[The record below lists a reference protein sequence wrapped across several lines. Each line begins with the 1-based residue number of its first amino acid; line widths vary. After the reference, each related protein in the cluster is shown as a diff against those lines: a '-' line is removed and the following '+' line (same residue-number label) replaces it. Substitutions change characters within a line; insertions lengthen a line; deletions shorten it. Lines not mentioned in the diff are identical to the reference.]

1 MDLAK
6 ISVWRQSWLRP
17 AKPASL
23 AGLSRMA
30 VRTNRGLSD
39 RTSPNWQV
47 WRDLSKSRFFGV
59 GPAKPWIQV
68 LYIDHFQLPPR
79 WKMTGQ
85 DGDPFGDLRWR
96 WPSKRSNF
104 EKNLLIQK
112 SRIQPEKRTF
122 FSFTLENPRKS
133 AFFFAS
139 DLCCMPRGAIIDL
152 HGIQHFFSIFLG
164 GQKSRNFRN
173 FSDFSGPEK
182 SRFFW
187 LPTAVRTDLPNL
199 PKSRLLARWLDLS
212 LRRMVL
218 AKPAKPAK
226 ISTFGQKSTFW
237 RFCDFS
243 GFFGFF
249 RICQDLSGF
258 ATFRTFADFSANL
271 TKSTILD
278 TSKPDVWGP
287 KISLLFGHLFRHA
300 ATHETACVGCDICA
314 IFLSFLC
321 AKKLEKYISLAS
333 TTLVTAG

>member
-1 MDLAK
+1 MDPGAIYRPLSIATSVENDWARRGPFWRPPLTLALETIKFWKKSANPK
-6 ISVWRQSWLRP
+6 ISHSTG
-17 AKPASL
+17 KK
-23 AGLSRMA
+23 
-30 VRTNRGLSD
+30 D
-39 RTSPNWQV
+39 I
-47 WRDLSKSRFFGV
+47 FF
-59 GPAKPWIQV
+59 
-68 LYIDHFQLPPR
+68 LY
-79 WKMTGQ
+79 
-85 DGDPFGDLRWR
+85 
-96 WPSKRSNF
+96 
-104 EKNLLIQK
+104 
-112 SRIQPEKRTF
+112 
-122 FSFTLENPRKS
+122 PRKS
-133 AFFFAS
+133 SKKCVFFAS